1 MTTSD
6 VSALETYSE
15 NRSDKGLDKR
25 LVFGALGVAAIAL
38 TFWTSSRYPALDEK
52 ASLGGDNDIS
62 ALAFDQI
69 VKVSSSDS
77 VLWKITGNA
86 LNWAYTNKQGMFFG
100 ILFAAAI
107 MTLLQLLVQ
116 KQFKGRFANTLLGVS
131 IGAPLG
137 VCVNCAVP
145 IAMGVQ
151 KSGGRT
157 ETSLAV
163 LLSSP
168 SLNMVVLSM
177 TFAIFPF
184 WLAALKVSVTLA
196 FIILAIPLAVKLF
209 GPSITPAES
218 VIDDVLDTT
227 PSLGEKSNPST
238 RIYDRHDPLARTNW
252 LRAFIWYVRGFGENL
267 WYIFKITVPL
277 MILAGILGS
286 IVVTLLPWEAL
297 AALVP
302 TGGLAWVLGIGLVAI
317 LGTFL
322 PVPIAFDVV
331 ICAVL
336 LAAGVDP
343 TYVAVLLLT
352 LGLFSIYPALQIG
365 HSISRKLAIGLFAM
379 VAMTGIATGFAA
391 NGLEAFEERR
401 QQTAIASG
409 LARQADVEASS
420 IDSKIGS
427 DVTIINTL
435 GIGRAVAAKDVFT
448 ASDGV
453 TITKIPF
460 AKGFIPDEPSD
471 KLFSRIYGPEIGLN
485 MADGVS
491 PLRFLEPIARTHS
504 ISTGDVHG
512 DGWPDVVLT
521 SDDGLALFANM
532 GGKKFERQ
540 SISASGIDL
549 KGLVRAALVDLDG
562 DKDLDILAASHW
574 DGVYILEN
582 MDGRFVTPA
591 FELPG
596 HVEGAITSAFA
607 FGDLDQ
613 DGTLE
618 IVVGKSAIGNNT
630 LNRTSSVA
638 QNYILSRVDDQ
649 WVSKP
654 LSGPEGETLSI
665 LISDLNRDGRPDLM
679 IGNDYRPPDH
689 LYFSNELGALE
700 RANRGRIRGGTT
712 RWTMSLATGDIDGDL
727 VPEIYAGNI
736 SGRAAADSKNPAS
749 ECRYETAQERQK
761 CEDRLSAFTPLQPAR
776 RQGDAIGCNAIED
789 NIMAEGC
796 AMIAMTQAIMRRGGT
811 GTEAVG
817 DLCERIPNKW
827 LDFKRMCETRR
838 DEVLVKLSEQEIK
851 ETLPSFKQT
860 NVLLKRDPK
869 NGIFNDIAE
878 RASVDN
884 GGWTWNARFADLDN
898 DADLDLYVVNGHG
911 MAVNRY
917 DDKYF
922 ENSAGEFVNR
932 PEEAGLAS
940 GLPATAYSYVDFD
953 QDGDLDIM
961 TLPLLGPAKVFVN
974 TAAQLGSN
982 SIGFQL
988 ENKSGNSS
996 AIGAE
1001 IIIRYAGG
1009 AQIREI
1015 QMSGGFASFDEPVAH
1030 FGLGDIEQ
1038 VDFVEIRWPD
1048 GEVTRTQTPLAA
1060 GAHYNIQRN

>member
-6 VSALETYSE
+6 ASALETYTEKYS
-15 NRSDKGLDKR
+15 NKGLDKR

-77 VLWKITGNA
+77 VLWKVTGNA

-209 GPSITPAES
+209 GPSITPSES
-218 VIDDVLDTT
+218 VIDDVLDAT

-252 LRAFIWYVRGFGENL
+252 LRAFIWYMRGFGANL

-286 IVVTLLPWEAL
+286 VVVTLLPWEAL

-302 TGGLAWVLGIGLVAI
+302 SAGLAWVLGIGLVAI

-365 HSISRKLAIGLFAM
+365 HSISVKLAIGLFCM
-379 VAMTGIATGFAA
+379 VAFTGIATGFAA
-391 NGLEAFEERR
+391 NALERFEIRR
-401 QQTAIASG
+401 QNDAVASG
-409 LARQADVEASS
+409 LARQAVIENPTAKDMRQSDDSLFAELKASS
-420 IDSKIGS
+420 LPVGEP
-427 DVTIINTL
+427 
-435 GIGRAVAAKDVFT
+435 VAT
-448 ASDGV
+448 PLQNI
-453 TITKIPF
+453 TITKMAFLDSFTPP
-460 AKGFIPDEPSD
+460 ASSG
-471 KLFSRIYGPEIGLN
+471 KLFSQVYGPEMGIF

-512 DGWPDVVLT
+512 DGWPDIILT
-521 SDDGLALFANM
+521 SDDGLAIFANR
-532 GGKKFERQ
+532 GGQKFERQ
-540 SISASGIDL
+540 SLSVENLNIEDV
-549 KGLVRAALVDLDG
+549 VRGALVDVDG
-562 DKDLDILAASHW
+562 DKDLDILAATHW

-582 MDGRFVTPA
+582 IEGRFITPA
-591 FELPG
+591 LKLPG
-596 HVEGAITSAFA
+596 HIEGSIISAFA
-607 FGDLDQ
+607 FGDMDQ
-613 DGTLE
+613 DGDLE
-618 IVVGKSAIGNNT
+618 IIIGKSAIGNNP
-630 LNRTSSVA
+630 LNRSSSVS
-638 QNYILSRVDDQ
+638 QNYILSLDGEE
-649 WVSKP
+649 WMSEP
-654 LSGPEGETLSI
+654 LEGPEGETLSI

-689 LYFSNELGALE
+689 LYLTNEAGELK
-700 RANRGRIRGGTT
+700 RPVRGLVRGGTT

-727 VPEIYAGNI
+727 SPEIYSGNI
-736 SGRAAADSKNPAS
+736 SGRASADAKNPAL
-749 ECRYETAQERQK
+749 ECRFETETERDQ
-761 CEDRLSAFTPLQPAR
+761 CEARLAAFEPFQAAR
-776 RQGDAIGCNAIED
+776 RQGDATGCRDIQND
-789 NIMAEGC
+789 VMAEGC
-796 AMIAMTQAIMRRGGT
+796 ALIAMTQSIMRRGGT
-811 GTEAVG
+811 GPEVVG
-817 DLCERIPNKW
+817 DLCDRIPPKW
-827 LDFKRMCETRR
+827 VDFKNMCETRR
-838 DEVLVKLSEQEIK
+838 DEALVKLTDQENK
-851 ETLPSFKQT
+851 DTLASSKQT
-860 NVLLKRDPK
+860 NVLLTRNK
-869 NGIFNDIAE
+869 NNGVFEDIGE
-878 RASVDN
+878 GQGVDN

-898 DADLDLYVVNGHG
+898 DTDLDIYVVNGHG

-917 DDKYF
+917 DDKFF
-922 ENSAGEFVNR
+922 ENIGGGFQDRAADV
-932 PEEAGLAS
+932 GLAS
-940 GLPATAYSYVDFD
+940 GLPANVYSYVDFD
-953 QDGDLDIM
+953 RDGDLDII
-961 TLPLLGPAKVFVN
+961 TLPLLGPAKIFVN
-974 TAAQLGSN
+974 ETSQSETNAIRFSLEDKTAN
-982 SIGFQL
+982 RY
-988 ENKSGNSS
+988 

-1001 IIIRYAGG
+1001 IIIRYEAG
-1009 AQIREI
+1009 AQLREI
-1015 QMSGGFASFDEPVAH
+1015 QMSGGFASFDDPIAH
-1030 FGLGDIEQ
+1030 FGLGEIDEIDS
-1038 VDFVEIRWPD
+1038 VDIRWPD
-1048 GEVTRTQTPLAA
+1048 GDVTLIQTPLAA
-1060 GAHYNIQRN
+1060 GAHYKIQRN